1 MIYLFIS
8 LGLFLFVL
16 AFHFLKIVP
25 ATKDSVTVARG
36 AFDAVRS
43 QSLSDEEKE
52 VASRKAAARLF
63 SGFFSILIRSAAA
76 LAVSL
81 LPVLFGAAVDLFTIS
96 EATSAATNG
105 YFIGGSLL
113 LVLPMIVILR

>member
-25 ATKDSVTVARG
+25 ATKDSVAVARG

-52 VASRKAAARLF
+52 VASRKAAMTAPP
-63 SGFFSILIRSAAA
+63 FFDCFRI
-76 LAVSL
+76 
-81 LPVLFGAAVDLFTIS
+81 
-96 EATSAATNG
+96 
-105 YFIGGSLL
+105 
-113 LVLPMIVILR
+113 

>member
-8 LGLFLFVL
+8 FGLFLFVL

-25 ATKDSVTVARG
+25 ATKDSIAVARG

-43 QSLSDEEKE
+43 QSHSDEEKE
-52 VASRKAAARLF
+52 AASRKAAAQLF
-63 SGFFSILIRSAAA
+63 GGFISIFIRSAAA

-81 LPVLFGAAVDLFTIS
+81 LPVLFGAAVDLFTIG
-96 EATSAATNG
+96 EATAAATNG

-113 LVLPMIVILR
+113 LVLPMIVFLR